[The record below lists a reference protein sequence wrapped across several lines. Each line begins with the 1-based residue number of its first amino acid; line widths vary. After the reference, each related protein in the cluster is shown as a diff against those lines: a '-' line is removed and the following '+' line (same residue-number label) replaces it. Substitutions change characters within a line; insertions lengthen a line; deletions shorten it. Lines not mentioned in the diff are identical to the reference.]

1 MNKEKIIKILAEFCR
16 ILLGVT
22 FAFSGVVKAIDPIG
36 GSIKIEEYLT
46 SFGLNYFLWMDDLLS
61 FGQAAVEFAL
71 GICLLLAVYRKL
83 TTIGV
88 LLFMCFFTPL
98 TLYLA
103 IFNPVSDCGCFGDA
117 ITLSNW
123 ETFFKNVVLLA
134 ASICTCIYHKRLT
147 SFYSYKAY
155 WFVVLFVFF
164 FSIAFCY
171 QNFAHLP
178 LKDFRPYKVGLNIS
192 ELMDIP
198 EDAPQDE
205 YLFIYEKD
213 GEKKKFKLEDAPFDD
228 ASWNYVDAELVI
240 EGFIPVI
247 SSFELYN
254 RNQENIADVILSQ
267 PRLSFLLILPNINKA
282 SEIHIEKINDIYD
295 YAVEAEAKLPFYGV
309 TASSENDIEEWKI
322 NTGADYPFLT
332 ADDVLLKTMIRSNP
346 GLIIIK
352 NGTILAKWHHN
363 DIPDEDKLEE
373 VITMLDNTPIDE
385 LNKTAPEIIAE
396 KNYNERISWLR
407 IITGF
412 TLPLLLIWIYDF
424 FRNRH
429 IRKKE
434 KLQIANKYN

>member
-1 MNKEKIIKILAEFCR
+1 MIKKKMIKILVECCR

-36 GSIKIEEYLT
+36 GAIKIEEYLS
-46 SFGLNYFLWMDDLLS
+46 SFGLHYFLWADNLLS
-61 FGQAAVEFAL
+61 FGQAAIEFTL

-83 TTIGV
+83 TAIGV

-103 IFNPVSDCGCFGDA
+103 IYNPVSDCGCFGDA
-117 ITLSNW
+117 IILTNW

>member
-36 GSIKIEEYLT
+36 GSIKIEEYLMT
-46 SFGLNYFLWMDDLLS
+46 FGLNYFLWMDDLLS

-83 TTIGV
+83 TTIGI

-103 IFNPVSDCGCFGDA
+103 LFNPVSDCGCFGDA
-117 ITLSNW
+117 IILTNW
-123 ETFFKNVVLLA
+123 ETFFKNVILLA
-134 ASICTCIYHKRLT
+134 ASIFTCIYYKRLT

-155 WFVVLFVFF
+155 WFVVLFVSFF
-164 FSIAFCY
+164 CIAFCY
-171 QNFAHLP
+171 QNYAHLP
-178 LKDFRPYKVGLNIS
+178 IKDFRPYKVGLNIFK
-192 ELMDIP
+192 LMEIP

-205 YLFIYEKD
+205 YVFIYEKK
-213 GEKKKFKLEDAPFDD
+213 GEKKQFQLEDAPFDD
-228 ASWNYVDAELVI
+228 ESWTYVDAKLVK

-254 RNQENIADVILSQ
+254 NNGDNIAEVILNQ
-267 PRLSFLLILPNINKA
+267 PRLTFLLILPSIKKA
-282 SEIHIEKINDIYD
+282 NDLHIDKINNLYD
-295 YAVEAEAKLPFYGV
+295 YAVEAETKFPFYGV
-309 TASSENDIEEWKI
+309 TASSENDIEEWKM

-332 ADDVLLKTMIRSNP
+332 ADDILLKTMIRSNP
-346 GLIIIK
+346 GLIVTK

-373 VITMLDNTPIDE
+373 LIMKLDNTPIDE
-385 LNKTAPEIIAE
+385 EDMTAPEIIAE
-396 KNYNERISWLR
+396 KNYNDSISWLR

-424 FRNRH
+424 FRNRY

-434 KLQIANKYN
+434 RL

>member
-1 MNKEKIIKILAEFCR
+1 MIKEKFIKILAEFCR

-22 FAFSGVVKAIDPIG
+22 FAFSGLVKAIDPIG
-36 GSIKIEEYLT
+36 GAIKIEEYLST
-46 SFGLNYFLWMDDLLS
+46 FGLNYFLWADNLLS
-61 FGQAAVEFAL
+61 FGQAAIEFTL

-83 TTIGV
+83 TAIGV

-103 IFNPVSDCGCFGDA
+103 IYNPVSDCGCFGDA
-117 ITLSNW
+117 IILTNW
-123 ETFFKNVVLLA
+123 ETFFKNVILLA
-134 ASICTCIYHKRLT
+134 ASIFTYIYHKHLT

-155 WFVVLFVFF
+155 WFVVLFVSF

-171 QNFAHLP
+171 QNYAHLP
-178 LKDFRPYKVGLNIS
+178 IKDFRPYKVGLNIPK
-192 ELMDIP
+192 LMEIP

-205 YLFIYEKD
+205 YLFVYEKE
-213 GEKKKFKLEDAPFDD
+213 GVKKKFNLEDAPLDD
-228 ASWNYVDAELVI
+228 TSWNYVDVQLI
-240 EGFIPVI
+240 KEGFIPVI

-267 PRLSFLLILPNINKA
+267 PRLTFLLILPNINKA
-282 SEIHIEKINDIYD
+282 SEIHIDKINDIYD

-309 TASSENDIEEWKI
+309 TASSEDEIEEWKK

-363 DIPDEDKLEE
+363 DIPDEDTLDE
-373 VITMLDNTPIDE
+373 VITKLDNTPIEDV
-385 LNKTAPEIIAE
+385 NKTAPEIIAE
-396 KNYNERISWLR
+396 KNYNDRISWWR
-407 IITGF
+407 IIAGF
-412 TLPLLLIWIYDF
+412 TLPLLLILIYDF
-424 FRNRH
+424 FRNLYL
-429 IRKKE
+429 RKKE
-434 KLQIANKYN
+434 RKQTVN